1 MNINK
6 LFTKIESLNN
16 IIQFLELIRSKL
28 KKYMFKLK
36 KVLRARKRLEVVT
49 NIVRIF
55 STKFTL

>member
-28 KKYMFKLK
+28 KKIY
-36 KVLRARKRLEVVT
+36 V
-49 NIVRIF
+49 
-55 STKFTL
+55 